1 MSTRSTLAFTTQT
14 LIVVAGLLVFVACS
28 KQERDARPVA
38 GSWAGEIQA
47 VGEHG
52 HSGFAVV
59 ALLVEGGTRANATLT
74 GGSAGG
80 SHPWH
85 LHDGGCDTNGA
96 VIGNASA
103 YPTLRPDESGNAS
116 ATVTLPITLALDA
129 PYSIHL
135 HQSPEDDTLV
145 GCGELVLNT

>member
-1 MSTRSTLAFTTQT
+1 MSTRRTVAFTTQR
-14 LIVVAGLLVFVACS
+14 LIVVAGLLVFVACA

-38 GSWAGEIQA
+38 GSWAGEIEA

-85 LHDGGCDTNGA
+85 LHDGGCDANGP
-96 VIGNASA
+96 VIGNTSA

-116 ATVTLPITLALDA
+116 ATVTLPITLTLDA

>member
-1 MSTRSTLAFTTQT
+1 MTMRGTVAFATRR
-14 LIVVAGLLVFVACS
+14 LIVVAGLLVFVACA

-38 GSWAGEIQA
+38 GSWAGEIEA

-80 SHPWH
+80 NHPWH
-85 LHDGGCDTNGA
+85 LHEGGCGENGP

-103 YPTLRPDESGNAS
+103 YPSLQPDASGNAS
-116 ATVTLPITLALDA
+116 ATVTLPVTLALDRS
-129 PYSIHL
+129 YSIDL
-135 HQSPEDDTLV
+135 HQSPDDDTLV